1 MEAFEEAREAARRRR
16 RAREAR
22 DLVERRIDALRQLM
36 GKQLV
41 KHSRHYTLEEA
52 NAALGWVQDV
62 IASLRSAREGLSDE
76 EAREALAEAGRRTAA
91 ATRARRLGG
100 VSPAARSV
108 AQLQEAEVVLRDLD
122 RGLVDFPAIRD
133 EREVYLC
140 WLEGED
146 EIGYWHDLEAGF
158 AGREPL

>member
-1 MEAFEEAREAARRRR
+1 M
-16 RAREAR
+16 
-22 DLVERRIDALRQLM
+22 
-36 GKQLV
+36 

-52 NAALGWVQDV
+52 NAALGWVQDT
-62 IASLRSAREGLSDE
+62 ITSLRPAREGLSDE
-76 EAREALAEAGRRTAA
+76 EAREALAEAGPQN
-91 ATRARRLGG
+91 GG
-100 VSPAARSV
+100 GDPGRVVSEAFLQLRDALT
-108 AQLQEAEVVLRDLD
+108 QLQEAEVVLRDLD
-122 RGLVDFPAIRD
+122 RGLVDFPAIRE

>member
-1 MEAFEEAREAARRRR
+1 M
-16 RAREAR
+16 
-22 DLVERRIDALRQLM
+22 
-36 GKQLV
+36 

-76 EAREALAEAGRRTAA
+76 EAREALAEAGPQN
-91 ATRARRLGG
+91 GG
-100 VSPAARSV
+100 GDPGRVVSEAFLQLREAL

-133 EREVYLC
+133 DREVYLC
-140 WLEGED
+140 WVEGED
-146 EIGYWHDLEAGF
+146 EISYWHDLEAGF

>member
-1 MEAFEEAREAARRRR
+1 M
-16 RAREAR
+16 
-22 DLVERRIDALRQLM
+22 
-36 GKQLV
+36 

-52 NAALGWVQDV
+52 NAALGWVREV

-76 EAREALAEAGRRTAA
+76 EAREALAEAGPQNGGGDPGRVVSEAFLQLRDSL
-91 ATRARRLGG
+91 AR
-100 VSPAARSV
+100 
-108 AQLQEAEVVLRDLD
+108 LQEAEIVLRDLD
-122 RGLVDFPAIRD
+122 RGLVDFPSIRD
-133 EREVYLC
+133 DREVYLC